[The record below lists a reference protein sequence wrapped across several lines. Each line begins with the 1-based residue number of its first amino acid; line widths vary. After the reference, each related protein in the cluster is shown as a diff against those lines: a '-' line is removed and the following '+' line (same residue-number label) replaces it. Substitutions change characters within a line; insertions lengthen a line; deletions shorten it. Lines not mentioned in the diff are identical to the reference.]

1 MNTNKDI
8 KDLQDEDPQLSS
20 TLNSIRNK
28 AESYQVPTG
37 YFEKMEDEILTRIQ
51 TKNKSVFNSVL
62 NRLKRPQVSVPIGLA
77 LAAITLLLLTKKP
90 VQENSVSIPQISQ
103 EELINSG
110 IYIDMNEDLLL
121 ESYFSATPEQA
132 NLTEEAVFFN
142 EAEQYLID
150 HKMDVNLIMNE
161 L

>member
-1 MNTNKDI
+1 MDANKDI
-8 KDLQDEDPQLSS
+8 KAMQDEDLKLSS
-20 TLNSIRNK
+20 TLNSIRENG
-28 AESYQVPTG
+28 EPYQVPPG
-37 YFEKMEDEILTRIQ
+37 YFSKLEDDVLSGIQ
-51 TKNKSVFNSVL
+51 TKNESVFNLVL

-77 LAAITLLLLTKKP
+77 LVAITLLLLTKKP
-90 VQENSVSIPQISQ
+90 AEEINIINPQISQ

-110 IYIDMNEDLLL
+110 ILLDMDEDLLL
-121 ESYFSATPEQA
+121 ESYFSALPEQA

-150 HKMDVNLIMNE
+150 NKMDVNLIMNE